1 MGFRWTRTAH
11 IANGKFQE
19 AISWSKEIA
28 GYCEKKYNTGKICTF
43 VNAIGPL
50 GTLHWQVDYPTLAE
64 FERVQTAMLTD
75 PDYWKYVNKAMTNTL
90 FIDGRTEDKLTREV

>member
-19 AISWSKEIA
+19 AVSWGKEIS
-28 GYCEKKYNTGKICTF
+28 GYCEKKYNTGKVSTF
-43 VNAIGPL
+43 VDAFGAT
-50 GTLHWQVDYPTLAE
+50 GTIRWSFDVPTLAE

-75 PDYWKYVNKAMTNTL
+75 QDYWKHINRATTNNL
-90 FIDGRTEDKLTREV
+90 FIDGRTEDTISREL